1 MPPRELARQVR
12 RGWFGAGTRVY
23 AVKSPQKNG
32 LTTTA
37 TAITMTM
44 IVILDLVLLTA
55 RAAAAAAAAAARLP
69 SRRLLNYSGACYCLL
84 PITRPMFGVSHN
96 HTSLDPIHTQL
107 ANAQILSNRA
117 CLLLPL
123 HLPSKRSTCARR
135 SSFQF
140 ISHFA
145 RHTSILSIARGQPF
159 STFDNQ
165 IFPNAS
171 GLPVITSI

>member
-55 RAAAAAAAAAARLP
+55 RAAAAAAAAARLP

-84 PITRPMFGVSHN
+84 PITRPMIGVSHN

-135 SSFQF
+135 SLSSFCYF
-140 ISHFA
+140 PVH
-145 RHTSILSIARGQPF
+145 PF
-159 STFDNQ
+159 SSFRISLVTR
-165 IFPNAS
+165 PYSA
-171 GLPVITSI
+171 